1 MEGIFIFKAQRQRN
15 SLEYVPYY
23 NADNQN
29 ENYQVVNIE
38 KVIKKLG
45 SQKISDIV
53 CQNNLSNDFVRS
65 ALGLTEA
72 DLYEDEEDTITLS
85 KHDKGVD
92 ILIIWTDTKQQEP
105 NAKKRFQS
113 IRGIAGIYVGHDK
126 KGIKHSKVSILCNAI
141 ASKVKTRKENLK
153 KRGKQILQL
162 IELLSRENNCE
173 YITLD
178 ALDNVITYYHLF
190 GYKLVNHPFTA
201 ERTSTTDYVKRLGV
215 VVEKIRK
222 VQERKSTRSDRKKN
236 RMKDLMALL
245 KEKRTIK
252 EKLKRYMIG
261 LYDVKER
268 ANFKYDYTPDT
279 YAETGMDFVDELEED
294 GYKMYKSLR
303 NNTATASSTRK
314 KNKKGKKKTRKGGG
328 KKNKKGKKKTR
339 KGGSAMAAAAE
350 EPCPSEPL
358 DILVGAV
365 LSQEDEL
372 KKHWSKFPVEL
383 KFKKEHNVLT
393 PTQRIRIVEI
403 IKKTLEPGIDF
414 NSLSDVSLSRD
425 IKQAI
430 ENIHNYDEKDRTII
444 EYAKHVYLFN
454 LLQKIQQEYVTI
466 MHILTPMSATKV
478 PVLEDEVMRFCQ
490 MSVEKKQKYIQNLLI
505 KWGAIISINRTQ
517 LADYNATA
525 NAIINFHNL
534 RQALPP
540 PKGWSIYNDD
550 NDGTW
555 YYNTEHNYEQS
566 NYPLM
571 DAVLLNQ
578 SIAKE
583 GGEINFKNNKINVKP
598 TARLFNEITN
608 VMESDHEYLSGSDTR
623 IRSTLSTEENQHTED
638 IKNLI
643 MLAEVAI
650 RLQNEQVL
658 KKQKI

>member
-29 ENYQVVNIE
+29 ENYQAVNIE

-92 ILIIWTDTKQQEP
+92 LLIIWTDTKQEEP

-113 IRGIAGIYVGHDK
+113 IRGIAGVYVGHDK

-222 VQERKSTRSDRKKN
+222 VQERKTTRSDRKKN

-279 YAETGMDFVDELEED
+279 YAETGMDFVDELEDD

-303 NNTATASSTRK
+303 NNTANAASSTRK
-314 KNKKGKKKTRKGGG
+314 KNKKGKKKTRKDGG
-328 KKNKKGKKKTR
+328 KKKKTGKKNTR
-339 KGGSAMAAAAE
+339 KGGTAALDPYSDEVNAASCLLNMKHSL
-350 EPCPSEPL
+350 P
-358 DILVGAV
+358 ILQD
-365 LSQEDEL
+365 LSQINVTHENQTITAKERIEQYITNNMCEL
-372 KKHWSKFPVEL
+372 KNRILQEI
-383 KFKKEHNVLT
+383 KERGIYGWDVLIT
-393 PTQRIRIVEI
+393 
-403 IKKTLEPGIDF
+403 G
-414 NSLSDVSLSRD
+414 NMSD
-425 IKQAI
+425 
-430 ENIHNYDEKDRTII
+430 Y
-444 EYAKHVYLFN
+444 
-454 LLQKIQQEYVTI
+454 
-466 MHILTPMSATKV
+466 KV
-478 PVLEDEVMRFCQ
+478 
-490 MSVEKKQKYIQNLLI
+490 
-505 KWGAIISINRTQ
+505 A
-517 LADYNATA
+517 
-525 NAIINFHNL
+525 
-534 RQALPP
+534 
-540 PKGWSIYNDD
+540 
-550 NDGTW
+550 
-555 YYNTEHNYEQS
+555 YYNTVHYYIQDKLPNESAKMVNLE
-566 NYPLM
+566 N
-571 DAVLLNQ
+571 AR
-578 SIAKE
+578 SIN
-583 GGEINFKNNKINVKP
+583 GNTVDNM
-598 TARLFNEITN
+598 LSS
-608 VMESDHEYLSGSDTR
+608 ESESGNSSSGSD
-623 IRSTLSTEENQHTED
+623 SFS
-638 IKNLI
+638 
-643 MLAEVAI
+643 
-650 RLQNEQVL
+650 
-658 KKQKI
+658 

>member
-29 ENYQVVNIE
+29 ENYQAVNIE

-53 CQNNLSNDFVRS
+53 CQNNLSNDFVRN

-92 ILIIWTDTKQQEP
+92 LLIIWTDTKQQEP

-126 KGIKHSKVSILCNAI
+126 KGIKYSNVSILCNAI

-222 VQERKSTRSDRKKN
+222 VQERKTTRSDRKKN

-252 EKLKRYMIG
+252 EKLKRYMTG

-314 KNKKGKKKTRKGGG
+314 KNKKGKKKTKKGGG
-328 KKNKKGKKKTR
+328 NKNTKG
-339 KGGSAMAAAAE
+339 
-350 EPCPSEPL
+350 
-358 DILVGAV
+358 
-365 LSQEDEL
+365 
-372 KKHWSKFPVEL
+372 
-383 KFKKEHNVLT
+383 
-393 PTQRIRIVEI
+393 
-403 IKKTLEPGIDF
+403 
-414 NSLSDVSLSRD
+414 
-425 IKQAI
+425 
-430 ENIHNYDEKDRTII
+430 
-444 EYAKHVYLFN
+444 
-454 LLQKIQQEYVTI
+454 
-466 MHILTPMSATKV
+466 
-478 PVLEDEVMRFCQ
+478 
-490 MSVEKKQKYIQNLLI
+490 
-505 KWGAIISINRTQ
+505 
-517 LADYNATA
+517 
-525 NAIINFHNL
+525 
-534 RQALPP
+534 
-540 PKGWSIYNDD
+540 
-550 NDGTW
+550 
-555 YYNTEHNYEQS
+555 
-566 NYPLM
+566 
-571 DAVLLNQ
+571 LN
-578 SIAKE
+578 
-583 GGEINFKNNKINVKP
+583 KN
-598 TARLFNEITN
+598 
-608 VMESDHEYLSGSDTR
+608 
-623 IRSTLSTEENQHTED
+623 
-638 IKNLI
+638 
-643 MLAEVAI
+643 
-650 RLQNEQVL
+650 
-658 KKQKI
+658 

>member
-29 ENYQVVNIE
+29 ENYQAVNIE
-38 KVIKKLG
+38 KIIKKLG

-92 ILIIWTDTKQQEP
+92 LLIIWTDTKQQEP

-113 IRGIAGIYVGHDK
+113 IRGIAGVYVGHDK

-201 ERTSTTDYVKRLGV
+201 ERNSTTDYVKRLGV

-222 VQERKSTRSDRKKN
+222 VQERKTTRSDRKKN

-303 NNTATASSTRK
+303 NNTANAASSTRK
-314 KNKKGKKKTRKGGG
+314 KNKKGKKKTKKGGG
-328 KKNKKGKKKTR
+328 NKNTKG
-339 KGGSAMAAAAE
+339 
-350 EPCPSEPL
+350 
-358 DILVGAV
+358 
-365 LSQEDEL
+365 
-372 KKHWSKFPVEL
+372 
-383 KFKKEHNVLT
+383 
-393 PTQRIRIVEI
+393 
-403 IKKTLEPGIDF
+403 
-414 NSLSDVSLSRD
+414 
-425 IKQAI
+425 
-430 ENIHNYDEKDRTII
+430 
-444 EYAKHVYLFN
+444 
-454 LLQKIQQEYVTI
+454 
-466 MHILTPMSATKV
+466 
-478 PVLEDEVMRFCQ
+478 
-490 MSVEKKQKYIQNLLI
+490 
-505 KWGAIISINRTQ
+505 
-517 LADYNATA
+517 
-525 NAIINFHNL
+525 
-534 RQALPP
+534 
-540 PKGWSIYNDD
+540 
-550 NDGTW
+550 
-555 YYNTEHNYEQS
+555 
-566 NYPLM
+566 
-571 DAVLLNQ
+571 LN
-578 SIAKE
+578 
-583 GGEINFKNNKINVKP
+583 KN
-598 TARLFNEITN
+598 
-608 VMESDHEYLSGSDTR
+608 
-623 IRSTLSTEENQHTED
+623 
-638 IKNLI
+638 
-643 MLAEVAI
+643 
-650 RLQNEQVL
+650 
-658 KKQKI
+658 

>member
-15 SLEYVPYY
+15 LLEYVPYY

-29 ENYQVVNIE
+29 ENYQAVNIE

-53 CQNNLSNDFVRS
+53 CQNNLSNDFVRN

-85 KHDKGVD
+85 KHEKGVD
-92 ILIIWTDTKQQEP
+92 LLIIWTDTKQEEP

-113 IRGIAGIYVGHDK
+113 IRGIAGVYVGHDK

-303 NNTATASSTRK
+303 NNTANAASSTRK

-328 KKNKKGKKKTR
+328 KKKKTGKKNTR
-339 KGGSAMAAAAE
+339 KGGSAADE
-350 EPCPSEPL
+350 PPPPPSSSYSTCPPCPPDPL
-358 DILVGAV
+358 DILVGKV
-365 LSQEDEL
+365 LLQEGEL
-372 KKHWSKFPVEL
+372 KKYWSIFPVDD
-383 KFKKEHNVLT
+383 KIDSDALT
-393 PTQRIRIVEI
+393 SAQRNIYKL
-403 IKKTLEPGIDF
+403 IKQTLNPEIDF
-414 NSLSDVSLSRD
+414 DSFSDVSLSRD

-430 ENIHNYDEKDRTII
+430 QTINNDNTTERTII

-454 LLQKIQQEYVTI
+454 LLQKIQLEYVTTMYI
-466 MHILTPMSATKV
+466 MPMYATKV
-478 PVLEDEVMRFCQ
+478 LVLEEEVMKFCK
-490 MSVEKKQKYIQNLLI
+490 MSVENKQKYIQKLLI
-505 KWGAIISINRTQ
+505 KWGAIISLNRTQ
-517 LADYNATA
+517 LADPKATA

-540 PKGWSIYNDD
+540 PEDWSMFEDEN
-550 NDGTW
+550 NGTW
-555 YYNTEHNYEQS
+555 YYNTKHEYEQS

-571 DAVLLNQ
+571 DANSLDRT
-578 SIAKE
+578 IAE
-583 GGEINFKNNKINVKP
+583 NGGIIRFNDRDIYVKP
-598 TARLFNEITN
+598 TARDFSIVANLE
-608 VMESDHEYLSGSDTR
+608 ESDHYHRYSSSDTSSDT
-623 IRSTLSTEENQHTED
+623 ISSENMEGL
-638 IKNLI
+638 KNLI
-643 MLAEVAI
+643 LLAETAVQHPDK
-650 RLQNEQVL
+650 RPR
-658 KKQKI
+658 K